1 MKPCVP
7 WLCAVLTT
15 AFFTPR
21 LCGAADAGAN
31 GNTPEAVRNA
41 MADYDAG
48 LALLK
53 AKRHNE
59 ALAAFRK
66 ALEKAG
72 AVKEP
77 AGRTVASV
85 AANNAG
91 NLLML
96 QGKAADA
103 ETLYRR
109 AVASDAKHALAI
121 NNLGVAL
128 LKQGK
133 TREALQTFEKAVKT
147 DPRQGLALNN
157 LASLLIQAGN
167 LKVAAKY
174 LATSLKLNPKN
185 QRQTLLLTAR
195 LYDKADSKPEAQ
207 DKLWQSLVNTTDGSP
222 NARLRLASEYL
233 QAGLLPQT
241 ERIFNG
247 LLKEKPEWPE
257 ARLQQARLRA
267 LQGRDAEA
275 VKALRELIPLLP
287 KEPAAKTDLAGLLI
301 KTGNLSEAE
310 SLAREATRNFPAD
323 PAGWFVLGRSQEKLG
338 RHLEAE
344 KCYFEA
350 TRLDRGFANAWN
362 NLGILAARREDVK
375 TALTCYMNALFAD
388 PGNTEAQYN
397 LGRSLVISKTDF
409 ERGVRLL
416 VTASSGSGEAAARA
430 KKFLADLET
439 LSKGGDPGWKTAD
452 AKTKERR

>member
-7 WLCAVLTT
+7 WLCAVLLT
-15 AFFTPR
+15 AFCAPR
-21 LCGAADAGAN
+21 LCGAPDAGTK
-31 GNTPEAVRNA
+31 GNTPEAAKDA
-41 MADYDAG
+41 MNDYDAG

-53 AKRHNE
+53 ANRHNE
-59 ALAAFRK
+59 ALAAFRN
-66 ALEKAG
+66 ALEKAE

-77 AGRTVASV
+77 VGRTVASV

-96 QGKAADA
+96 QNKASDA
-103 ETLYRR
+103 ETLFRR
-109 AVASDAKHALAI
+109 AVAADPKHALAI

-133 TREALQTFEKAVKT
+133 TQEALQTFEQAVKT

-167 LKVAAKY
+167 LKLAAKH

-222 NARLRLASEYL
+222 DARLHLACEYL
-233 QAGLLPQT
+233 QAGLFPQA
-241 ERIFNG
+241 ERVFNG

-257 ARLQQARLRA
+257 A
-267 LQGRDAEA
+267 
-275 VKALRELIPLLP
+275 
-287 KEPAAKTDLAGLLI
+287 
-301 KTGNLSEAE
+301 
-310 SLAREATRNFPAD
+310 
-323 PAGWFVLGRSQEKLG
+323 
-338 RHLEAE
+338 
-344 KCYFEA
+344 
-350 TRLDRGFANAWN
+350 
-362 NLGILAARREDVK
+362 
-375 TALTCYMNALFAD
+375 
-388 PGNTEAQYN
+388 QYN
-397 LGRSLVISKTDF
+397 LGRLLVISKTDF

-416 VTASSGSGEAAARA
+416 TTASSGSGETAEQA
-430 KKFLADLET
+430 KKFLADIES
-439 LSKGGDPGWKTAD
+439 LSKGGDPEWKAAD
-452 AKTKERR
+452 AKKKERR